1 MRDRRTAAGILN
13 WLSPSDEL
21 QEPSAATLASP
32 PAPRPSIDSA
42 DAALGRARRLDPW
55 LRAFLAL
62 ESRPRIPATG
72 PGPLAGMA
80 IAVKGRL
87 GMASLQTRALV
98 AVGAVPIG
106 TTSVPR
112 GNGHQTW
119 GLTDR
124 GPTRN
129 PWRPDLSP
137 GGSSAGSAAA
147 VAAGIVELAT
157 GSDGAGSV
165 RIPAA
170 WCGVYGYKP
179 TGGFADGQVVAVPGP
194 LVRDPRLLE
203 AWAAAVL
210 GPLAVV
216 PTPST
221 IGWSPD
227 LGLPGAD
234 VDPEVAE
241 LAFAAADR
249 LAARAGLTFRD
260 VDVRLADVQPAWTVY
275 RSAERGAAELA
286 SAERTR
292 LANDTR
298 LDRIFDRVD
307 VLATPTTPRRA
318 HGHEGPGAHLSVALT
333 WGFNVSGH
341 PALSIPAGRTRDGAP
356 VGLQLITRP
365 AADAALIDLA
375 GRYCPVA
382 ATAPIPDDLLEP
394 IR

>member
-1 MRDRRTAAGILN
+1 L
-13 WLSPSDEL
+13 P
-21 QEPSAATLASP
+21 
-32 PAPRPSIDSA
+32 
-42 DAALGRARRLDPW
+42 
-55 LRAFLAL
+55 
-62 ESRPRIPATG
+62 
-72 PGPLAGMA
+72 
-80 IAVKGRL
+80 IAVKGRNGL
-87 GMASLQTRALV
+87 ASAQTRALI
-98 AVGAVPIG
+98 AGGAVPIG

-112 GNGHQTW
+112 GSGHQTW
-119 GLTDR
+119 GFTDC

-179 TGGFADGQVVAVPGP
+179 TGGFAAGQVVAVPGP
-194 LVRDPRLLE
+194 LVRDPRLLH

-210 GPLAVV
+210 GPLAVS
-216 PTPST
+216 PPPST

-227 LGLPGAD
+227 LGLPGAE

-241 LAFAAADR
+241 LAFAAAEG
-249 LAARAGLTFRD
+249 LADRAGLGFRD
-260 VDVRLADVQPAWTVY
+260 VDARLRDVQAAWIIY

-286 SAERTR
+286 AAERTR
-292 LANDTR
+292 LANNTQ

-318 HGHEGPGAHLSVALT
+318 HGHDGPGAHLSVALT

-365 AADAALIDLA
+365 GADATLLVLA

-382 ATAPIPDDLLEP
+382 ATAPIPDDVLEP